1 MKFVTW
7 NLIIIDKAWESFS
20 KNVIER
26 KRMTKLFFAN
36 YLLHAC
42 YYIMWIFVEVYI
54 FILQRK
60 KNIY

>member
-54 FILQRK
+54 FIL
-60 KNIY
+60 